1 MNEIQLVEQFA
12 QARGLRLRGEIS
24 RESAREVLLPLLILD
39 IAYNYIQ
46 RLPVRDFRFEA
57 KKQAKAIHESYNRIN
72 QWFFAGLKDQLEDE
86 AIALMDALEE
96 SVNLAVLVTETSCWN
111 IFKAWPEPVCGQ
123 LVAGYMTYLLAA
135 GAGAAWEHIFRSA
148 DGHETRNRST
158 LRIMAASKRLSIILM
173 GNENSDVQERR
184 VKELRSAESALGRKL
199 VRWTRQ
205 TGTDEH

>member
-57 KKQAKAIHESYNRIN
+57 KKQAKAIHGSYNHIN
-72 QWFFAGLKDQLEDE
+72 GWFFAGLKDQLEDE

-96 SVNLAVLVTETSCWN
+96 SVN
-111 IFKAWPEPVCGQ
+111 
-123 LVAGYMTYLLAA
+123 LAA